1 MIAGPGLIVFSRSLG
16 ELGTDIFCRSN
27 RLKSKRLAVAGPLKL
42 LAGNWRSVETGSL
55 CQTAIFDAENDG
67 GAEIAALKWMSFN
80 VYAG

>member
-42 LAGNWRSVETGSL
+42 LAENWTSVETGSL
-55 CQTAIFDAENDG
+55 HQTAIFDTESHG
-67 GAEIAALKWMSFN
+67 QAEIADLKWMSFD